1 MEGVLNMKISA
12 DKLLQNIVIDSRQQ
26 YALYLKTKQGIIEQ
40 YGGKGTNSYTNFR
53 MASVTKQFVAFS
65 VLTLIE
71 SGAVNINTNLS
82 QIFDDLPKYM
92 KNITIRHLLTHTSGL
107 VDYEDRPKIGRK
119 QITDTKVFAY
129 LKTLKR
135 AYFKPGTKYR
145 YSNGGYIILGQII
158 EKASGKKLPFFVHNA
173 ILSPAG
179 MHNSVI
185 YTKGVSVIKNRA
197 YGHKITGNNRIIVC
211 DQGPNTATQGDG
223 GLYSSIHDLKK
234 YLCFI
239 QHNHLGQKMFV
250 PNILPNG
257 TNTKYGF
264 GLQILKHKNYKIIY
278 HCGET
283 IGTSTIIGF
292 IPRLGIEFAFMTALN
307 GIDTEIFLKNLLRCL

>member
-12 DKLLQNIVIDSRQQ
+12 DKLLQHIVIDSRQQ

-71 SGAVNINTNLS
+71 SGAVNINTKLS

-107 VDYEDRPKIGRK
+107 FDYEDRPKIGHK

-158 EKASGKKLPFFVHNA
+158 EKISGKKLPVFVRNA

-239 QHNHLGQKMFV
+239 QHNPLAQKMFV
-250 PNILPNG
+250 PNILPND

-278 HCGET
+278 HCGGT
-283 IGTSTIIGF
+283 IGTNTIIGF
-292 IPRLGIEFAFMTALN
+292 IPRLNIEFAFMTSLN

>member
-1 MEGVLNMKISA
+1 MKISLHR
-12 DKLLQNIVIDSRQQ
+12 LLHNTVIDSRQQ
-26 YALYLKTKQGIIEQ
+26 YALYLKTKQVCIEK
-40 YGGKGTNSYTNFR
+40 YGGKDTNSYTNFR

-71 SGAVNINTNLS
+71 SGAVNINTTLS
-82 QIFDDLPKYM
+82 QIFDDLPEYM
-92 KNITIRHLLTHTSGL
+92 KNITIRHLLTHTSGI
-107 VDYEDRPKIGRK
+107 VNYEDRPKIGRK
-119 QITDTKVFAY
+119 QITDQQVFEY
-129 LKTLKR
+129 LKTLNHG
-135 AYFKPGTKYR
+135 YFKPGTKYM

-158 EKASGKKLPFFVHNA
+158 EKISGKKLPVFVRNA

-179 MHNSVI
+179 MHNSI
-185 YTKGVSVIKNRA
+185 MYTEGVSVIKNRA

-211 DQGPNTATQGDG
+211 DQGPDTATQGDG
-223 GLYSSIHDLKK
+223 GLYSSIHDLEK

-239 QHNHLGQKMFV
+239 QHNPLVHKMSV

-278 HCGET
+278 HCGKT
-283 IGTSTIIGF
+283 VGTNTIIGF
-292 IPRLGIEFAFMTALN
+292 IPRLNIEFAFMTSLN